1 MNNNKNNNIKY
12 DDNNN
17 ENKLT
22 RTLLQLYYDYEYCW
36 KIVLLN
42 WKVLL
47 SSFDSV
53 CKGFQRR
60 KANFV
65 KIPIQIVKFHVW
77 TGWYHLHSEA
87 KK

>member
-42 WKVLL
+42 
-47 SSFDSV
+47 
-53 CKGFQRR
+53 
-60 KANFV
+60 
-65 KIPIQIVKFHVW
+65 
-77 TGWYHLHSEA
+77 
-87 KK
+87 